1 MCNMGII
8 LVLTVKGGCEEQH
21 VLAITVHPYFTDEDA
36 EVQRGAMTCSN
47 LLSKSVLSQALLP
60 GLLI

>member
-1 MCNMGII
+1 M
-8 LVLTVKGGCEEQH
+8 LTVKGGCEELH
-21 VLAITVHPYFTDEDA
+21 VLAITVHPYYFTDEEA
-36 EVQRGAMTCSN
+36 EVQGGAMTCSS